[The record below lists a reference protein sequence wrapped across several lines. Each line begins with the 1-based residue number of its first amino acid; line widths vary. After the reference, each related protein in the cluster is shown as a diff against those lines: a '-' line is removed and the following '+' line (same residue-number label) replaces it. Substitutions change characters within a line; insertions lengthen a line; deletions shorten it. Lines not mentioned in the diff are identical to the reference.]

1 MCRGW
6 LGAPPLCHKQGGQ
19 AINETA
25 ICEVLDTFRKSGV
38 QGSAG
43 TSTPSAT
50 SKEVKI
56 SMKQQFVMCWTL
68 LEKVVCMGWL
78 GAPPLCHK
86 QGVQALNETKA
97 QGLH

>member
-1 MCRGW
+1 
-6 LGAPPLCHKQGGQ
+6 
-19 AINETA
+19 
-25 ICEVLDTFRKSGV
+25 
-38 QGSAG
+38 
-43 TSTPSAT
+43 
-50 SKEVKI
+50 
-56 SMKQQFVMCWTL
+56 MKQQFVMCWTL